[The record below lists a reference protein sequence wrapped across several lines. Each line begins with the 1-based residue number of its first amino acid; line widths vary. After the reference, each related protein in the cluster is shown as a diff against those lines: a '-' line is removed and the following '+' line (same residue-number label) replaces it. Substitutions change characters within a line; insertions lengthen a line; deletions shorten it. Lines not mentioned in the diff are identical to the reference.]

1 MYIKAKPKVLIDI
14 ISKHPSN
21 PNIDV
26 FSRGR
31 QRLNLSFKRTK
42 KATWRSGKSIASL
55 IILVLM
61 FGFGAQAIAPIITA
75 ETLAQNTNPLEEQR
89 ILQEQLDVYEKE
101 IVDLENK
108 IAESKRKGTS
118 LKGEITTLNSKIEKI
133 NLQIKAVNLSIAK
146 LNQEVNQTTQEIH
159 ETENYIST
167 NKGNLADTLTNIYY
181 NDNVDTIEIL
191 LKSNELSEF
200 FGNVNDLSSVQENL
214 RGTLEDLVVARSE
227 LLDEKN
233 RLDLA
238 KADKESVKAYQ
249 DSQRALVQRIRAEKD
264 TLLKVTKGQESI
276 FKDLAV
282 EKKKAAAEI
291 RNKIFRLLGGGE
303 LRFEEAVRIAKVAEN
318 ATGVRAALILSVL
331 TQESAIDGVI
341 GKNLGKCYYNTLRNN
356 ASGTVMSNTQKPV
369 FLAILAELGPSYD
382 PNTTPVSCPISSDG
396 QYGGAMG
403 PAQFMP
409 TTWMLYKNRV
419 GRITGGNPPNPFN
432 NLDAFTAT
440 ALYLKDGLDGCRA
453 LYTNLFS
460 QENCAAAKYY
470 AGGNWR
476 NYIRT
481 GRYGFRVAERAAD
494 IEQDIEI
501 ILIASAQ

>member
-1 MYIKAKPKVLIDI
+1 MHIRTKPKIVVDIKAN
-14 ISKHPSN
+14 PSV
-21 PNIDV
+21 DV
-26 FSRGR
+26 FNRTHK
-31 QRLNLSFKRTK
+31 RLNLSFKRVK
-42 KATWRSGKSIASL
+42 KVSWRSGKSLASL
-55 IILVLM
+55 IVLVLAL
-61 FGFGAQAIAPIITA
+61 GLGAPALAPIITSD
-75 ETLAQNTNPLEEQR
+75 TLAQSTNPLEEQR

-108 IAESKRKGTS
+108 IAESKKKGTS
-118 LKGEITTLNSKIEKI
+118 LKGEISTLNAKMEKI
-133 NLQIKAVNLSIAK
+133 SLQIKAVNLSISK
-146 LNQEVNQTTQEIH
+146 LNQEVSQTTQEIH
-159 ETENYIST
+159 ETENYISS
-167 NKGNLADTLTNIYY
+167 NKSTLSDTLTDIYY
-181 NDNVDTIEIL
+181 NDNVDTLEIL
-191 LKSNELSEF
+191 LKSSELSEF

-214 RGTLEDLVVARSE
+214 RGTLEDLVVARGE
-227 LLDEKN
+227 LLDEKS

-249 DSQRALVQRIRAEKD
+249 DSQRLLVQRIKTEKD
-264 TLLKVTKGQESI
+264 TLLKVTKGQESK
-276 FKDLAV
+276 FQDLAI

-341 GKNLGKCYYNTLRNN
+341 GKNLGKCYYNTPRNN

-369 FLAILAELGPSYD
+369 FLSILAELGSNYEPA
-382 PNTTPVSCPISSDG
+382 TTPVSCPISSDG

-419 GRITGGNPPNPFN
+419 SKITGGSPANPFN

-440 ALYLKDGLDGCRA
+440 ALYLSDGLEGCRA
-453 LYTNLFS
+453 IYSTLFS

-476 NYIRT
+476 NYMRT

-494 IEQDIEI
+494 IEKDIEI
-501 ILIASAQ
+501 ILVASAQ